1 MFSLKNLDKRLH
13 DGHHKKKKKK
23 KKLVY
28 IDIRVNSLYKDMIL
42 IQGTPL
48 ETPPIP
54 LSGTVVCS
62 VTDHLRIKRIKLRL
76 VCHYKL
82 DFIQMVHDDMAS
94 IVKERTKV
102 LECTWTNLLKDSAGE
117 THYDFIKIRK
127 NTKKMNGLF
136 RGITKWNSNDYSESI
151 PLTSL
156 KATDSSNVT
165 GSDHGKWFE
174 AGNYEF
180 PFHVQL
186 PNDIPETIEGLQ
198 SGSILYNF
206 ILDIETEEKSNKM
219 DVSNK
224 YHFFKYL
231 RIFRTLPLNHIAIQE
246 EMMVT
251 NKIRNMLEYEIYI
264 PSRAVPIGNDSA
276 IDLKIKLIPF
286 EKRYYKLET
295 IMVGLVQEYCV
306 KDRHDEEY
314 VDNSVVESMQITK
327 FDNVSGILPDSN
339 ELIDFVNL
347 NYQYEMPKDLKS
359 ITQDCDI
366 IIGKGKKNIMY
377 VRHELSVRI
386 KLIKLK
392 DENKPMEIKTRLP
405 LLLYVSPMKK
415 LLGRRVYFNEAT
427 GNIHFRANDYVP
439 LFYNQTQ
446 QRAAGSDGMF
456 GSTTGFDGM
465 IPGADVNGGD
475 RALIPPPL
483 YTDIDQDLVY
493 MEDTIESQLIFE
505 TTASISNTAD
515 QSVPSSSHVPSSH
528 VPPPFLF
535 NDKKEEGTDHSH
547 PEVST
552 PTYEEAQSNTHI
564 PEPAPRYE

>member
-1 MFSLKNLDKRLH
+1 MFSLKGLDKRLH
-13 DGHHKKKKKK
+13 DGNNSKKKKK

-28 IDIRVNSLYKDMIL
+28 IDIRVNSLYKDMIM

-54 LSGTVVCS
+54 LSGHVVCS
-62 VTDHLRIKRIKLRL
+62 VSGRIRIKRIKLRL

-94 IVKERTKV
+94 IVKERTKI
-102 LECTWTNLLKDSAGE
+102 LECTWNNLLNDPEAE
-117 THYDFIKIRK
+117 THYDFIKVRK
-127 NTKKMNGLF
+127 NNKKMNGIF
-136 RGITKWNSNDYSESI
+136 RGITKWNSNDYSDTI
-151 PLTSL
+151 PLSTS
-156 KATDSSNVT
+156 KPNDVNSS
-165 GSDHGKWFE
+165 GSDHGKWYE

-206 ILDIETEEKSNKM
+206 ILDIETDERNNKV

-231 RIFRTLPLNHIAIQE
+231 RIFRTLSLNHIAIQE

-264 PSRAVPIGNDSA
+264 PSRAVPIGEDST
-276 IDLKIKLIPF
+276 IDLKIKLMPF
-286 EKRYYKLET
+286 EKKYYKLDA
-295 IMVGLVQEYCV
+295 IIVGLVQEYCV

-314 VDNSVVESMQITK
+314 VDNSVIESMHITT
-327 FDNVSGILPDSN
+327 FDDMNGITSGTN
-339 ELIDFVNL
+339 ELIDFTSLEFN
-347 NYQYEMPKDLKS
+347 YEMPKDLKS

-386 KLIKLK
+386 KMIKLK
-392 DENKPMEIKTRLP
+392 DGCKPMEIKTRLP

-415 LLGRRVYFNEAT
+415 LMGRRVYFNQAT

-439 LFYNQTQ
+439 LFHAQEHT
-446 QRAAGSDGMF
+446 A
-456 GSTTGFDGM
+456 
-465 IPGADVNGGD
+465 GGD
-475 RALIPPPL
+475 ALYGTAAVPGLIVSNTYGTAVAPPPL
-483 YTDIDQDLVY
+483 YNEIDQDQVY
-493 MEDTIESQLIFE
+493 MDNMESQLIFE
-505 TTASISNTAD
+505 STAAELPVTHQPLAN
-515 QSVPSSSHVPSSH
+515 
-528 VPPPFLF
+528 
-535 NDKKEEGTDHSH
+535 NGEGN
-547 PEVST
+547 PKVST
-552 PTYEEAQSNTHI
+552 PSYEEAETNIHI
-564 PEPAPRYE
+564 PEPAPKYE